1 MFRHWLIITLR
12 YLRKDARH
20 SMINLLGLTL
30 GLTGAML
37 ITFYIHHGW
46 RYDRHHEAV
55 KAGRTEAAAVLL
67 QAGADPHICNRKGVS
82 PGVAATRLRGAA
94 AEKMAGVFNVVGA

>member
-12 YLRKDARH
+12 YFRKDARH

-37 ITFYIHHGW
+37 ITFYIHRGW

-55 KAGRTEAAAVLL
+55 AGRTEAAAFLL
-67 QAGADPHICNRKGVS
+67 QAGADPHIYNRKGGS
-82 PGVAATRLRGAA
+82 PRAAATRLRGAA